1 MKRFKG
7 FTLAEL
13 MVALAVIGIIVAV
26 VTPAIVKTR
35 PNKNKMMVKKTYYT
49 VENIVSK
56 LINDEKLYPDKRD
69 FCYLDESDSEHGMC
83 RWGFDDWEAASYE
96 GESYLGPLK
105 FPLLFKDH
113 LNVSK
118 DVDKCTL
125 VGETT
130 KPGGICPKFY
140 TTDGVLWDIS
150 DTYQAWISKPNK
162 KVGTFKENIDD
173 STHKD
178 TPGIGKITI
187 DVNGDEEPNAVCNAD
202 NEDCDQYEIQ
212 ILANGKMRIN
222 PDHTRAIDYVTINTS
237 IKDSQ

>member
-49 VENIVSK
+49 VENIVSS

-69 FCYLDESDSEHGMC
+69 FCYLDESDSEHDMC
-83 RWGFDDWEAASYE
+83 RWGFDDDSEVEYE
-96 GESYLGPLK
+96 GEKYQGKEK
-105 FPLLFKDH
+105 FIKLFANK
-113 LNVSK
+113 LNVK
-118 DVDKCTL
+118 EDDVDFDLQKA
-125 VGETT
+125 
-130 KPGGICPKFY
+130 IYY
-140 TTDGVLWDIS
+140 TYDGVKWDLSGLMKADDLVWITDS
-150 DTYQAWISKPNK
+150 DG
-162 KVGTFKENIDD
+162 VGTFDETSPK
-173 STHKD
+173 S
-178 TPGIGKITI
+178 GLGKILI
-187 DVNGDEEPNAVCNAD
+187 DVNGDEEPNKLCDHIFQVNGP
-202 NEDCDQYEIQ
+202 NDCDQYEIQ

-237 IKDSQ
+237 IKDSL